1 MPRFNNLIHSPD
13 FRRWSNFNRQIF
25 PIVKKSPYISQVISN
40 LMAFCSPCRQ
50 RILPSIMCRTISR
63 VLRAKNRGALLGQ
76 TIHELVEIIKPVSG
90 TTLNEFL
97 KLGKL
102 TGNFEQL
109 NPQKILVGER
119 EMFLICHIHNG
130 NLICECEPGQTT
142 DDNITLQKIMSTAL
156 AVIQSSATFS
166 KLLSRVASL
175 VKEITGYVS
184 GY

>member
-1 MPRFNNLIHSPD
+1 MEQLQQTDLSNCEKEPIHIPGHIQSHGFLFSLSPE
-13 FRRWSNFNRQIF
+13 NFTINYVSDNIEGF
-25 PIVKKSPYISQVISN
+25 TGKKP
-40 LMAFCSPCRQ
+40 
-50 RILPSIMCRTISR
+50 
-63 VLRAKNRGALLGQ
+63 GALLGQ

-175 VKEITGYVS
+175 VKEITGYDTSRSIDFNPIVEVS
-184 GY
+184 MNS